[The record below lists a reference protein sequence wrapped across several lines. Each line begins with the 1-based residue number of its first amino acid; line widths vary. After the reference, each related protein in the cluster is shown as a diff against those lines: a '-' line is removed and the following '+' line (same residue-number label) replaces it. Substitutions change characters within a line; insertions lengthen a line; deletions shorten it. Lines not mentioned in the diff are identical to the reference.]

1 MNNKKLKVYIAD
13 DHTLFRKA
21 LVKLLSTFA
30 AVGVIK
36 DAEHGKDLLS
46 LVKKDVPDLVIV
58 DLQMPVM
65 NGIETCE
72 VLLSKYPGVKVIVLT
87 MIDSEGYILHMIE
100 MGVHAFLL
108 KSTEP
113 QELEKAITSVV
124 ENDFYHNELIAS
136 VLRNSIKEK
145 KTTPRPLLRKVDLS
159 KREREIL
166 SLICQELTIRE
177 IGLRLSLSE
186 NTVRNHRV
194 KIMDKVGVKNTV
206 GLVKFAYESGVIR

>member
-1 MNNKKLKVYIAD
+1 MNKKLKVYIAD

-30 AVGVIK
+30 SVGVIK

-72 VLLSKYPGVKVIVLT
+72 VLLAKYPRVKVIVLT
-87 MIDSEGYILHMIE
+87 MCDSEEYILHMIE
-100 MGVHAFLL
+100 MAVHAFLL

-113 QELEKAITSVV
+113 RELEK
-124 ENDFYHNELIAS
+124 
-136 VLRNSIKEK
+136 
-145 KTTPRPLLRKVDLS
+145 
-159 KREREIL
+159 
-166 SLICQELTIRE
+166 
-177 IGLRLSLSE
+177 
-186 NTVRNHRV
+186 
-194 KIMDKVGVKNTV
+194 
-206 GLVKFAYESGVIR
+206 